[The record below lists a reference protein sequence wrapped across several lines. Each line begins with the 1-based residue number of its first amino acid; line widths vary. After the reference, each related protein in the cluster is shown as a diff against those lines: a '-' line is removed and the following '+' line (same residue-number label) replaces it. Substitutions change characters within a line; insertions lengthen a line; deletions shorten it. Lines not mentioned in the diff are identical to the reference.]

1 MSRVCTVGDLY
12 KTLVRDEYERFD
24 ILRDQKKNPFVI
36 GLVNYQYIIGKPFW
50 IELLNAEKCNRKLS
64 FKLR

>member
-1 MSRVCTVGDLY
+1 MNMKDLIFLGT
-12 KTLVRDEYERFD
+12 K
-24 ILRDQKKNPFVI
+24 KKNPFVI